1 MHHSVIALYNN
12 RKTQSINHTKSIVQ
26 SSSKSS
32 WCLHHT
38 KQQPVISLYCEKYKY
53 KTIIIPVQGKWNKIT
68 EEPLSNVSIIWRY
81 FSCQNSAIVSMLTLI
96 INNHVGNANP
106 CTQGFITSP
115 VSHLNEMY
123 RGQI

>member
-38 KQQPVISLYCEKYKY
+38 KQQPVIALYCEKYN
-53 KTIIIPVQGKWNKIT
+53 IIPVQGKWNKIKNNNRGT
-68 EEPLSNVSIIWRY
+68 PQQCQHMEILWLPE
-81 FSCQNSAIVSMLTLI
+81 FSDCQRAD
-96 INNHVGNANP
+96 INH
-106 CTQGFITSP
+106 
-115 VSHLNEMY
+115 
-123 RGQI
+123 